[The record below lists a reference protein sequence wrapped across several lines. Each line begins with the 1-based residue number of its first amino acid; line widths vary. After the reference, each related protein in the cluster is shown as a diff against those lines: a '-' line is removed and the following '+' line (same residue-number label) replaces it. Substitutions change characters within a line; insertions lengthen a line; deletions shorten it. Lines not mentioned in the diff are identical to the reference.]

1 MDQPLFDTTCF
12 LTPILN
18 YFTALQ
24 VGCTSLK
31 TLYLT
36 TQGLI
41 PKPKDFFSNNDKQQ
55 WAVSTYS
62 FERKNNTE
70 CEKDIT
76 TYYKF
81 VMYRHPLDRLLSAYR
96 NKVRKFPMLTQGN
109 ASFNWYKMKVYAY
122 THPVLYKKWEAKQ
135 GVEPINIT
143 FTDFITFWL
152 ETKDPWANQDPHF
165 VILSQL
171 CDPCRTRFHFYGDFD
186 NFDQDAS
193 VLFEKIGGDMKS
205 LHPGYYKDTK
215 QTTHNLVKDHFSL
228 LTLEQK
234 RGLLKR
240 LSPELDFYYQIFPSK
255 RNNHKVILDMTDDLI
270 LPQGVEPY

>member
-1 MDQPLFDTTCF
+1 MNDPK
-12 LTPILN
+12 
-18 YFTALQ
+18 LQ
-24 VGCTSLK
+24 WVV
-31 TLYLT
+31 
-36 TQGLI
+36 
-41 PKPKDFFSNNDKQQ
+41 N
-55 WAVSTYS
+55 TYS
-62 FERKNNTE
+62 FVAKNNTE

-96 NKVRKFPMLTQGN
+96 DKVRLTPMHTL
-109 ASFNWYKMKVYAY
+109 ADVVIYHNWYKKMVYKH
-122 THPVLYKKWEAKQ
+122 THPVLYKKWAAKN
-135 GVEPINIT
+135 GMTPINIT

-152 ETKDPWANQDPHF
+152 EAKDPWALQDPHF
-165 VILSQL
+165 IPMSQL

-193 VLFEKIGGDMKS
+193 VLFEKIGGDLKS

-234 RGLLKR
+234 RGVLKR

-255 RNNHKVILDMTDDLI
+255 RNSHKEILDMTDDLI
-270 LPQGVEPY
+270 LPQGVEPF